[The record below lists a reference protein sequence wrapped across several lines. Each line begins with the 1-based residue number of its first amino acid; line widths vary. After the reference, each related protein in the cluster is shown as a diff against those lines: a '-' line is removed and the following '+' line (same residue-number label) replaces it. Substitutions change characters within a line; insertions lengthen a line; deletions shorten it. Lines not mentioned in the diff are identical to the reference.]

1 MLITAAVVVLA
12 LVWGFWPRPV
22 LIETGEVARR
32 PLQVSVEEEGRTRVR
47 DRYVLYAP
55 VAGFLRRI
63 ELDVG
68 DPVSSGEALA
78 QLDPLRPAVLDPRA
92 RAEAEAR
99 VAGAR
104 SGLVNAEARAR
115 QAQAEA
121 ELAGEEFRRREDL
134 LARGLVS
141 RSEYDQARSR
151 TQALEAAARAAES
164 AIEVARY
171 DLEAALAT
179 LRYSAAEEAGAP
191 AETVPVRSPIEGRVL
206 KVVQESAGVVH
217 AGQPLL
223 EVGDPRGLEVEVEVL
238 SRDAVRIEPGG
249 RVLFERWGGEEVL
262 EGVVRTVEPTGF
274 TKISALGVE
283 EQRVLV
289 IADIRSPPRG
299 LATARGRL
307 PGRGALH
314 RLGARGRVDG
324 SGQCAVPARRR
335 LGGVRRRGRARAV
348 AHDPARAGQRAAD
361 RGGRGA
367 VGGRAGDRPPGRC
380 GRGRRA
386 RRAVPQVR
394 GCWGNSGMV
403 SAGYPDQTAGLAV
416 ASGFTHA

>member
-171 DLEAALAT
+171 DLEAARAT
-179 LRYSAAEEAGAP
+179 LRYSAVEEAGAP
-191 AETVPVRSPIEGRVL
+191 AETVPVRSPIAGRVL

-289 IADIRSPPRG
+289 IADIQSSPE
-299 LATARGRL
+299 AWD
-307 PGRGALH
+307 
-314 RLGARGRVDG
+314 RLGDGYRVEARFIVWERED
-324 SGQCAVPARRR
+324 ALTVPASALFRRDD
-335 LGGVRRRGRARAV
+335 GWAVFVVEDGRARLRTIRLGPGSGLLTEV
-348 AHDPARAGQRAAD
+348 VEGLS
-361 RGGRGA
+361 
-367 VGGRAGDRPPGRC
+367 AGDAVIVHPGD
-380 GRGRRA
+380 
-386 RRAVPQVR
+386 AVEDGVR
-394 GCWGNSGMV
+394 V
-403 SAGYPDQTAGLAV
+403 EP
-416 ASGFTHA
+416 FRK